1 MTVLENDQSC
11 WGICFHPKSNFS
23 QLNFTAFGRT
33 NSGIH
38 IFVGI
43 NCFIC
48 NTSGENANRV
58 FIFHLFCA
66 QGVTKPRYF
75 TECITG
81 RDLFVYTLRYTKP
94 VFEKLRNK

>member
-11 WGICFHPKSNFS
+11 WGICFHPKPTFS
-23 QLNFTAFGRT
+23 QLNFTAFGHT

-48 NTSGENANRV
+48 NTSGENAKSV
-58 FIFHLFCA
+58 LFFI
-66 QGVTKPRYF
+66 YF
-75 TECITG
+75 V
-81 RDLFVYTLRYTKP
+81 LNV
-94 VFEKLRNK
+94 